1 MQRKC
6 LKCGHINSASTGDA
20 LEACPQCGA
29 IYSRVEAALAAR
41 AAAGPNSVPARP
53 IPPIQP
59 ATQPPA
65 QPAARGTQAR
75 TEKEL
80 DVADFAEKMRSASLY
95 PTFRSL
101 VKLIS
106 LFWMALAVGAA
117 IVAVVVLFKGNG
129 IGRITGV
136 LGGVFSCLFCILVA
150 RLTSEMS
157 LMLADLSDAAVRI
170 AAKQEA

>member
-6 LKCGHINSASTGDA
+6 LKCGHINSAATGDA

-53 IPPIQP
+53 MPPS
-59 ATQPPA
+59 QPPA
-65 QPAARGTQAR
+65 QPTARRPQSR

>member
-1 MQRKC
+1 M
-6 LKCGHINSASTGDA
+6 
-20 LEACPQCGA
+20 
-29 IYSRVEAALAAR
+29 
-41 AAAGPNSVPARP
+41 
-53 IPPIQP
+53 PPS
-59 ATQPPA
+59 QPPA
-65 QPAARGTQAR
+65 QPTARRPQSR

-150 RLTSEMS
+150 RLPSEMS